1 MSFRFIARTQ
11 ENKTVTVKVQATRE
25 HIARTKLTQA
35 GYEVV
40 AMIGVEAVEQP
51 NLVVHKAK
59 QAVRSLFPGKELLSV
74 PSKALRL
81 KLRWTSV
88 VCDFFAPFNLLG

>member
-1 MSFRFIARTQ
+1 MSFRFIARNT
-11 ENKTVTVKVQATRE
+11 ENKTVTVKVQADRE
-25 HIARTKLTQA
+25 HIARTKLDKA

-40 AMIGVEAVEQP
+40 ALIGVEAVEQP
-51 NLVVHKAK
+51 KMIVHQTQRAIR
-59 QAVRSLFPGKELLSV
+59 ALFPGKELLSV

-88 VCDFFAPFNLLG
+88 VSDFFAPFNLLG